1 MDITRKEKAAFA
13 IAGAGQNMVNTLVGT
28 FLLTYMYSSAVGL
41 TAKGVAALGVFMTVS
56 KIWDAVNDPIMGVVV
71 DKTHT
76 RFGKLRPYILI
87 TAVPI
92 AVLTTLIFS
101 IPQSFGETIK
111 LVYFGVVYLVWETF
125 YTLCDIPYWG
135 LAARLSNDPNER
147 TKAIGVTR
155 AAQMLTLGLVTLFGY
170 QLAKIFSGREA
181 EDATGTG
188 WTLAALMISAVGMGL
203 FLLAFFFTKEK
214 NDHKDENVTLRD
226 IFRTTV
232 TCRPLLIVLLGSFL
246 AFGKNMIQV
255 AGSVFA
261 IIVMDDENLYMYLGA
276 MIIVGMLAA
285 SLFTPLL
292 TKRFGNKKTMI
303 GSNLLSVAVSA
314 AMYAVGYNSLIGLMI
329 MVLLSGLLGG
339 VFMVTQTAMIA
350 DAVDEIKN
358 RTGQNREGVCFSGLT
373 FSSKIMTAAATG
385 VFSLII
391 YAVGYESGV
400 EITTHMKDMV
410 FLSISLIPAASSLIA
425 CVPFFFYPEAPR
437 PAPEVNACLLT

>member
-13 IAGAGQNMVNTLVGT
+13 VAGAGQNMVNTLVGT

-41 TAKGVAALGVFMTVS
+41 TAKGVAALGVFITVS

-87 TAVPI
+87 TALPI
-92 AVLTTLIFS
+92 AVLTTLMFS
-101 IPQSFGETIK
+101 IPQSFGETMK
-111 LVYFGVVYLVWETF
+111 LVYFGVIYLIWETF
-125 YTLCDIPYWG
+125 YTLCDVPYWG
-135 LAARLSNDPNER
+135 LASRLSNDPDER

-170 QLAKIFSGREA
+170 QLAKIFSPKGAA
-181 EDATGTG
+181 EATGGG
-188 WTLAALMISAVGMGL
+188 WTLAALCISAVGMGL

-214 NDHKDENVTLRD
+214 NDHLDEQVTLRD

-232 TCRPLLIVLLGSFL
+232 SCRPLLIVLAGSFL
-246 AFGKNMIQV
+246 AFGKNMVQV

-261 IIVMDDENLYMYLGA
+261 IIVMEDENLYMYLGA
-276 MIIVGMLAA
+276 MIIIGMLAA
-285 SLFTPLL
+285 SLLTPML
-292 TKRFGNKKTMI
+292 TRKFGNKKVMI
-303 GSNLLSVAVSA
+303 GSNLLSAAVFTG
-314 AMYAVGYNSLIGLMI
+314 MYFVGYESLIGLMI

-350 DAVDEIKN
+350 DAVDEIRQ

-373 FSSKIMTAAATG
+373 FSSKIMIAAATG

-391 YAVGYESGV
+391 VAVGYESGV
-400 EITTHMKDMV
+400 PITTHMKDTV
-410 FLSISLIPAASSLIA
+410 FMSISLIPAVSSLVSCI
-425 CVPFFFYPEAPR
+425 PFLFYPKQIARTQE
-437 PAPEVNACLLT
+437 N

>member
-13 IAGAGQNMVNTLVGT
+13 VAGAGQNMVNTLIGT

-41 TAKGVAALGVFMTVS
+41 TAKGVAALGVFMTAS

-101 IPQSFGETIK
+101 IPQSFSETMK
-111 LVYFGVVYLVWETF
+111 LVYFAVVYLIWETF
-125 YTLCDIPYWG
+125 YTLCDVPYWG
-135 LAARLSNDPNER
+135 LASRLSNDPNER

-170 QLAKIFSGREA
+170 QLAKLCSGKGAA
-181 EDATGTG
+181 EATGSG
-188 WTLAALMISAVGMGL
+188 WTLAALIISVVGMGL

-214 NDHKDENVTLRD
+214 NDHMDENVTLRD

-232 TCRPLLIVLLGSFL
+232 SCRPLLIVLLGSFL

-261 IIVMDDENLYMYLGA
+261 IIVMNDENLYMYLGA
-276 MIIVGMLAA
+276 MIIVGMLAS

-292 TKRFGNKKTMI
+292 TKKFGNKKTMI
-303 GSNLLSVAVSA
+303 GSNLLSAAVFV
-314 AMYAVGYNSLIGLMI
+314 AMYFVGYESLIGLMI
-329 MVLLSGLLGG
+329 MVLLNGLLGG

-350 DAVDEIKN
+350 DAVDEIKY
-358 RTGQNREGVCFSGLT
+358 RTGRNREGVCFSGLT
-373 FSSKIMTAAATG
+373 FSSKIMTAVATG

-391 YAVGYESGV
+391 VSVGYESGV
-400 EITTHMKDMV
+400 AITTHMKDTV
-410 FLSISLIPAASSLIA
+410 FLSISLIPALSSLAA
-425 CVPFFFYPEAPR
+425 CVPFFFYPKQIGAAAE
-437 PAPEVNACLLT
+437 N

>member
-1 MDITRKEKAAFA
+1 MDITRKERAAFA
-13 IAGAGQNMVNTLVGT
+13 AAGAGQNMVNTLIGT

-41 TAKGVAALGVFMTVS
+41 SSKGVAALGVFMTVS
-56 KIWDAVNDPIMGVVV
+56 KIWDAVNDPVMGVIV

-76 RFGKLRPYILI
+76 KFGKLRPYILI

-101 IPQSFGETIK
+101 IPRSFGETMK
-111 LVYFGVVYLVWETF
+111 LVYFGVVYLIWETF
-125 YTLCDIPYWG
+125 YTLCDVPYWG
-135 LAARLSNDPNER
+135 LASRLSNDPNER

-170 QLAKIFSGREA
+170 QLAKIFSGSGAQE
-181 EDATGTG
+181 ATGRG
-188 WTLAALMISAVGMGL
+188 WTLAALTISVLGMGL

-232 TCRPLLIVLLGSFL
+232 SCRPLLIVLLGSFL

-261 IIVMDDENLYMYLGA
+261 IIVMNDENLYMYLGA

-285 SLFTPLL
+285 SLLTPPI
-292 TKRFGNKKTMI
+292 TKKFGNKKAMI
-303 GSNLLSVAVSA
+303 GSNLLSVAVFV
-314 AMYAVGYNSLIGLMI
+314 AMYFIGYNSLAGLMV
-329 MVLLSGLLGG
+329 MVLLNGLLSG

-385 VFSLII
+385 VFSLVIV
-391 YAVGYESGV
+391 AVGYESGA
-400 EITTHMKDMV
+400 EITQNMKDTV
-410 FLSISLIPAASSLIA
+410 FMSISLIPAVSSLAA
-425 CVPFFFYPEAPR
+425 CVPFFFYPER
-437 PAPEVNACLLT
+437 IVPAAENQTAL

>member
-13 IAGAGQNMVNTLVGT
+13 IAGAGQNMVYTLIGT

-41 TAKGVAALGVFMTVS
+41 SAKGVAALGVFMTAS
-56 KIWDAVNDPIMGVVV
+56 KVWDAVNDPIMGVVV

-76 RFGKLRPYILI
+76 KLGKLRPYILF
-87 TAVPI
+87 TALPI

-101 IPQSFGETIK
+101 IPASFSEAMK
-111 LVYFGVVYLVWETF
+111 LVYFGVVYLIWETF
-125 YTLCDIPYWG
+125 YTLCDVPYWG
-135 LAARLSNDPNER
+135 LASRLSNDPNER
-147 TKAIGVTR
+147 TKAIGITR

-170 QLAKIFSGREA
+170 QLAKILSGPDASEA
-181 EDATGTG
+181 TNTG
-188 WTLAALMISAVGMGL
+188 WTLAALVISVVGMGL

-214 NDHKDENVTLRD
+214 NDHVDEQVTLRD

-261 IIVMDDENLYMYLGA
+261 IIVMNDENLYMYLGA
-276 MIIVGMLAA
+276 MIIVGMLVS
-285 SLFTPLL
+285 SLVTPAV
-292 TKRFGNKKTMI
+292 TKKFGNKKVMI
-303 GSNLLSVAVSA
+303 GSNLLSAAVCV
-314 AMYAVGYNSLIGLMI
+314 AMYFVGYNSLIGLMV
-329 MVLLSGLLGG
+329 MVLLNGLLSG

-350 DAVDEIKN
+350 DSVDEIKH

-373 FSSKIMTAAATG
+373 FSSKIMTALATG

-391 YAVGYESGV
+391 VAVGYESGV
-400 EITTHMKDMV
+400 EITTHMKDTV
-410 FLSISLIPAASSLIA
+410 FMSISLIPAASSLIA
-425 CVPFFFYPEAPR
+425 CIPFFFYPNEIAPQEEA
-437 PAPEVNACLLT
+437 

>member
-13 IAGAGQNMVNTLVGT
+13 VAGAGQNMVNTLIGT

-76 RFGKLRPYILI
+76 KFGKLRPYILI

-101 IPQSFGETIK
+101 IPQSFGETMK
-111 LVYFGVVYLVWETF
+111 LVYFGIVYILWETF
-125 YTLCDIPYWG
+125 YTLCDVPYWG

-170 QLAKIFSGREA
+170 QLAKIFSPKDAPE
-181 EDATGTG
+181 ATGTG
-188 WTLAALMISAVGMGL
+188 WTLAALCISAVGMGL

-214 NDHKDENVTLRD
+214 NDHVDEQVTLRD
-226 IFRTTV
+226 IFRTTL

-246 AFGKNMIQV
+246 AFGKNMVQV

-261 IIVMDDENLYMYLGA
+261 IIVMEDEALYMYLGA

-285 SLFTPLL
+285 SLLTPLF
-292 TKRFGNKKTMI
+292 TKKFGNKKVMI
-303 GSNLLSVAVSA
+303 GSNLLSVVVFT
-314 AMYAVGYNSLIGLMI
+314 AMYFVGYESLIGLMI
-329 MVLLSGLLGG
+329 MVLLGGVLGG

-350 DAVDEIKN
+350 DAVDEIRN

-373 FSSKIMTAAATG
+373 FSSKIMIAVATG

-391 YAVGYESGV
+391 VAVGYESGV
-400 EITTHMKDMV
+400 TITTKMKDTV
-410 FLSISLIPAASSLIA
+410 FMSISLIPALSSLVSCI
-425 CVPFFFYPEAPR
+425 PFFFYPSHIEA
-437 PAPEVNACLLT
+437 APETKPEA

>member
-1 MDITRKEKAAFA
+1 MDITRKERAAFA
-13 IAGAGQNMVNTLVGT
+13 AAGAGQNMVNTLIGT

-41 TAKGVAALGVFMTVS
+41 SAKGVAALGVFMTVS
-56 KIWDAVNDPIMGVVV
+56 KIWDAVNDPVMGVIV

-76 RFGKLRPYILI
+76 KFGKLRPYILI

-101 IPQSFGETIK
+101 IPRSFGETMK
-111 LVYFGVVYLVWETF
+111 LVYFGVVYLIWETF
-125 YTLCDIPYWG
+125 YTLCDVPYWG
-135 LAARLSNDPNER
+135 LASRLSNDPNER

-170 QLAKIFSGREA
+170 QLAKIFSGSGAQE
-181 EDATGTG
+181 ATGSG
-188 WTLAALMISAVGMGL
+188 WTLAALTISVLGMGL

-232 TCRPLLIVLLGSFL
+232 SCRPLLIVLLGSFL

-261 IIVMDDENLYMYLGA
+261 IIVMNDENLYMYLGA

-285 SLFTPLL
+285 SLLTPPI
-292 TKRFGNKKTMI
+292 TKKFGNKKAMI
-303 GSNLLSVAVSA
+303 GSNLLSVAVFV
-314 AMYAVGYNSLIGLMI
+314 AMYFIGYNSLAGLMV
-329 MVLLSGLLGG
+329 MVLFNGLLSG

-385 VFSLII
+385 VFSLVIV
-391 YAVGYESGV
+391 AVGYESGA
-400 EITTHMKDMV
+400 EITQNMKDTV
-410 FLSISLIPAASSLIA
+410 FMSISLIPAVSSLAA
-425 CVPFFFYPEAPR
+425 CVPFFFYPER
-437 PAPEVNACLLT
+437 IVPAAEDQTAL

>member
-1 MDITRKEKAAFA
+1 MDITRREKAAFA
-13 IAGAGQNMVNTLVGT
+13 VAGAGQNMVNTLVGT

-41 TAKGVAALGVFMTVS
+41 SAKGVAALGVFMTVS

-76 RFGKLRPYILI
+76 RFGKLRPYILF
-87 TAVPI
+87 TALPI
-92 AVLTTLIFS
+92 AALTTLIFS
-101 IPQSFGETIK
+101 IPAAFGETMK
-111 LVYFGVVYLVWETF
+111 LVYFAVVYLAWETF
-125 YTLCDIPYWG
+125 YTLCDVPYWG
-135 LAARLSNDPNER
+135 LASRLSNDPDER

-170 QLAKIFSGREA
+170 RLAMIFTGKGAEEA
-181 EDATGTG
+181 SHAG
-188 WTLAALMISAVGMGL
+188 WTLSALVISAVGMGL

-214 NDHKDENVTLRD
+214 NDHVDENVTLGD

-232 TCRPLLIVLLGSFL
+232 SCRPLLIVLLGSFL

-255 AGSVFA
+255 AGTVFA
-261 IIVMDDENLYMYLGA
+261 IIVMNDESLYMYLGA

-285 SLFTPLL
+285 SLVTPLL
-292 TKRFGNKKTMI
+292 TKKLGNKKVMI
-303 GSNLLSVAVSA
+303 GSNLLSVIVCA
-314 AMYAVGYNSLIGLMI
+314 AMYFVGYNSLAGLMI
-329 MVLLSGLLGG
+329 MVLLGSLLSG

-350 DAVDEIKN
+350 DCVDEIKA

-391 YAVGYESGV
+391 VAVGYESGV
-400 EITTHMKDMV
+400 QITPHMKDTV
-410 FLSISLIPAASSLIA
+410 FMSISLIPAASSLIA
-425 CVPFFFYPEAPR
+425 CVPFLFYPKEIAR
-437 PAPEVNACLLT
+437 AE

>member
-13 IAGAGQNMVNTLVGT
+13 VAGAGQNMVNTLIGT

-41 TAKGVAALGVFMTVS
+41 SAKGVAALGVFMTVS

-76 RFGKLRPYILI
+76 KFGKLRPYILI

-101 IPQSFGETIK
+101 IPQSFGETMK
-111 LVYFGVVYLVWETF
+111 LVYFGAVYLIWETF
-125 YTLCDIPYWG
+125 YTLCDVPYWG
-135 LAARLSNDPNER
+135 LASRLSNDPDER

-170 QLAKIFSGREA
+170 QLAKIFSGKGAGE
-181 EDATGTG
+181 ATGTG
-188 WTLAALMISAVGMGL
+188 WTLAALTISVLGMGM

-226 IFRTTV
+226 IFRTTI

-261 IIVMDDENLYMYLGA
+261 IIVMNDENLYMYLGA

-285 SLFTPLL
+285 SLLTPPI
-292 TKRFGNKKTMI
+292 TRKFGNKKAMI
-303 GSNLLSVAVSA
+303 GSNLLSVAVFV
-314 AMYAVGYNSLIGLMI
+314 AMYFIGYNSLAGLMV
-329 MVLLSGLLGG
+329 MVLLNGLLSG

-385 VFSLII
+385 VFSLVIV
-391 YAVGYESGV
+391 AVGYESGA
-400 EITTHMKDMV
+400 EITLRMKDTV
-410 FLSISLIPAASSLIA
+410 FMSISLIPAVSSLVA
-425 CVPFFFYPEAPR
+425 CVPFFFYPDRIAPGKESV
-437 PAPEVNACLLT
+437 PE

>member
-1 MDITRKEKAAFA
+1 MDITRKERAAFA

-41 TAKGVAALGVFMTVS
+41 SAKGVAALGVFMTVS

-76 RFGKLRPYILI
+76 KFGKLRPYILI
-87 TAVPI
+87 TALPI

-101 IPQSFGETIK
+101 IPASFGEAMK
-111 LVYFGVVYLVWETF
+111 LVYFGVVYLIWETF
-125 YTLCDIPYWG
+125 YTLCDVPYWG
-135 LAARLSNDPNER
+135 LASRLSNDPNER

-170 QLAKIFSGREA
+170 QLAKIFSGSEA
-181 EDATGTG
+181 EEATNSG
-188 WTLAALMISAVGMGL
+188 WTLAALCISAVGMGL

-214 NDHKDENVTLRD
+214 NDHMDENVTLRD
-226 IFRTTV
+226 IFKTTV
-232 TCRPLLIVLLGSFL
+232 TCRPLLIVLFGSFL

-261 IIVMDDENLYMYLGA
+261 IIVMNDEALYMYLGA
-276 MIIVGMLAA
+276 MIIVGMLVS
-285 SLFTPLL
+285 SLVTPLI
-292 TKRFGNKKTMI
+292 TKKLGNKKVMI
-303 GSNLLSVAVSA
+303 GSNLLSAVVFV
-314 AMYAVGYNSLIGLMI
+314 AMYFIGYNSLIGLMI
-329 MVLLSGLLGG
+329 MVLLNGLLGG

-350 DAVDEIKN
+350 DSVDEIKY

-373 FSSKIMTAAATG
+373 FSSKIMTAIATG

-391 YAVGYESGV
+391 VAVGYESGV
-400 EITTHMKDMV
+400 EITQHMKDTV
-410 FLSISLIPAASSLIA
+410 FMSISLIPAASSLIA
-425 CVPFFFYPEAPR
+425 CIPFFFYPNEIPAQEA
-437 PAPEVNACLLT
+437 